1 MPLVFSMLFRGKL
14 NAFVTFLV
22 CLPWLFGILTP
33 ILVGYYALGALGAL
47 GLGFVDVILPYSCW
61 AVCHTIC
68 NEDVRAIPCCNC
80 FRSTTEPND
89 SNEANNEANTLDV
102 PVGSAD
108 VVTESDDSN
117 ILILKKV
124 VNQGDMLVE
133 KDDAKSFRFNH
144 PKSNLVIQ
152 SQRKSNRHNNKKC
165 KVATPSS
172 NVSTNS
178 VQLCAICLED
188 YKVGEDIGWSRN
200 PLCHHVFHKDCILES
215 LKAYNS
221 CPICR
226 NSYYVA
232 SNEEKG
238 RDPPGEGPYDIIFTP
253 SFDV

>member
-1 MPLVFSMLFRGKL
+1 L
-14 NAFVTFLV
+14 
-22 CLPWLFGILTP
+22 
-33 ILVGYYALGALGAL
+33 
-47 GLGFVDVILPYSCW
+47 
-61 AVCHTIC
+61 
-68 NEDVRAIPCCNC
+68 E
-80 FRSTTEPND
+80 
-89 SNEANNEANTLDV
+89 V

-108 VVTESDDSN
+108 VVTESDDFN

-124 VNQGDMLVE
+124 V
-133 KDDAKSFRFNH
+133 DDAKSFRFNH

-152 SQRKSNRHNNKKC
+152 SQRKSNRHNKKC

-215 LKAYNS
+215 LKAHNS
-221 CPICR
+221 CPVCR